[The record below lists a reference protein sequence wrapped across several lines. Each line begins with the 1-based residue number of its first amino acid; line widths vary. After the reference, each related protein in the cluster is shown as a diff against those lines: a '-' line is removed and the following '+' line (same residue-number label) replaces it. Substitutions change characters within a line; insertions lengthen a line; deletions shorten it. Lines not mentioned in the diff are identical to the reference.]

1 MSDTPRP
8 GLRFFLMSLNL
19 TQMANDLAFMV
30 ADLPE
35 SITADAPDGRVLACV
50 SGLSSRSRKL
60 AEEGLMPSFN
70 MEFTVQARLLVDGV
84 SNAAPLTERQKVTFS
99 RNGLKYRIDSINEGA
114 DGAGVTYSCTQ
125 VTS

>member
-1 MSDTPRP
+1 
-8 GLRFFLMSLNL
+8 MSLNL
-19 TQMANDLAFMV
+19 TQIANDLAFMV
-30 ADLPE
+30 GDLPE
-35 SITADAPDGRVLACV
+35 SITVDQPDGRVLACV

-60 AEEGLMPSFN
+60 AEEGMMPSFN
-70 MEFTVQARLLVDGV
+70 MEFTVQSLLLVDGV
-84 SNAAPLTERQKVTFS
+84 GNAAPLVERQKFTFS

>member
-1 MSDTPRP
+1 
-8 GLRFFLMSLNL
+8 MSLNL

-35 SITADAPDGRVLACV
+35 SITVDQPDSRVLACV

-60 AEEGLMPSFN
+60 AEEGLMPNFN
-70 MEFTVQARLLVDGV
+70 MEFTVQSSLLVDGV
-84 SNAAPLTERQKVTFS
+84 GNSAPLTERQKVTFS
-99 RNGLKYRIDSINEGA
+99 RNGLKYRIDSIS
-114 DGAGVTYSCTQ
+114 DGPDGSGVTYSCTQ